1 MSCLN
6 KILWLLNQ
14 NLAQSIIGVITAWF
28 IYSRWKNQHRL
39 TEKSKA
45 IANVT
50 RKIFELNHKIIELRS
65 GPKFR
70 PLLNEGYVNFIKSEY
85 IPKTNEILEFSFILS
100 KELSILDKLYGSE
113 SDYATK
119 YNQLIRE
126 QLIDTIRREL
136 ISFQQDLGKYE
147 YTKELSLD
155 DLLNSSFLEFI
166 NPMAAS
172 SAIGKVNS
180 SESGVLY
187 VEDDFQTRTN
197 NNFDE
202 FVAQLNKSRI

>member
-1 MSCLN
+1 MGCLN

-39 TEKSKA
+39 IEKSKA
-45 IANVT
+45 VANVT

-70 PLLNEGYVNFIKSEY
+70 PLFDENYINFIKNNY

-100 KELSILDKLYGSE
+100 KELSILDKLYDNE
-113 SDYATK
+113 TYYATK

-126 QLIDTIRREL
+126 QLIDTIKKEL
-136 ISFQQDLGKYE
+136 ISFQQDLAKHE
-147 YTKELSLD
+147 FTKELSVQ
-155 DLLNSSFLEFI
+155 DLLNSSFIKFI

-172 SAIGKVNS
+172 SAIGKVKD
-180 SESGVLY
+180 SETGVLY
-187 VEDDFQTRTN
+187 VEDDFQILIN
-197 NNFDE
+197 KNFDE
-202 FVAQLNKSRI
+202 FVTQLNKSRI